1 MWQWTGSIRS
11 CIFSVWT
18 PIRLSPCRS
27 KHTRCIRAVHPRI
40 AKQASHGAGLCQSWS
55 RMKVL
60 HDGKERKVVH
70 PKIDVNILVSLLESL
85 SIHVFQSMFIMRS
98 GLIYIYTFLH
108 VYQIFSSF
116 CGTPRL
122 FVFRPRTSCPE
133 WLRSS
138 YLCSLS
144 ILPCL
149 RKFRN
154 LIMFVGNQL
163 RTTSG
168 TKSCATA
175 TGLDQKPLQGLT
187 FWCTYLVA
195 CVAPF
200 G

>member
-98 GLIYIYTFLH
+98 GLRYIYIYLPSR
-108 VYQIFSSF
+108 VSVSDIAVSAVPPDSSF
-116 CGTPRL
+116 SDPEPVVQSDCDPPTYVPWAFFHVWENSGT
-122 FVFRPRTSCPE
+122 
-133 WLRSS
+133 WL
-138 YLCSLS
+138 
-144 ILPCL
+144 CL
-149 RKFRN
+149 WETN
-154 LIMFVGNQL
+154 YAQL
-163 RTTSG
+163 RVLNLVRLLRVLIKNLFKG
-168 TKSCATA
+168 WLFGA
-175 TGLDQKPLQGLT
+175 LT
-187 FWCTYLVA
+187 L
-195 CVAPF
+195 
-200 G
+200 